1 MSKKVIAE
9 ILVNE
14 WKLANGWT
22 PARLLQEH
30 FAGEQRFSKVASEK
44 MAAAEARVLVAGI
57 TLDFV
62 RDIANAMRT
71 SVGSIIEVLKD
82 SQVVK
87 FFSKIGWSFKK
98 LYDLLRKGYQ
108 TYKEIV
114 DVVWDFASEIG
125 ARGTKWTNDQLV
137 KLDGFVKKNS
147 RLFRISG
154 LVLGGLLAFLWF
166 WQADTGDASFDFDA
180 SDITDALAGRFS
192 FTDIFGGMSGLT
204 YLVTLVMGV
213 GSVSFPWPGAASAQ
227 FISAVLSALII
238 KFRVYFRKESPKRD
252 EKIPAL
258 AV

>member
-62 RDIANAMRT
+62 RDIANAMKT
-71 SVGSIIEVLKD
+71 SMGSIIEIFKD
-82 SQVVK
+82 SQVVR

-98 LYDLLRKGYQ
+98 IWDLMKDGYRTYVDIRKTALEYM
-108 TYKEIV
+108 
-114 DVVWDFASEIG
+114 SN
-125 ARGTKWTNDQLV
+125 TKAIQWTTEELK
-137 KLDGFVKKNS
+137 KLDAFFSNHPYIRRVT
-147 RLFRISG
+147 G
-154 LVLGGLLAFLWF
+154 L
-166 WQADTGDASFDFDA
+166 
-180 SDITDALAGRFS
+180 ALAGLLIWLFFHTAYIGDMEFDLEIDDVFGAFAGSYS
-192 FTDIFGGMSGLT
+192 FTKFFGGVNGAKWIVAIFL
-204 YLVTLVMGV
+204 
-213 GSVSFPWPGAASAQ
+213 GAAVPFSIPGPNTIH
-227 FISAVLSALII
+227 FITAFMYTLI
-238 KFRVYFRKESPKRD
+238 KGLRLRFRKESPKRD